1 MPNQVAKTSI
11 RKHQNSAFCVGAQS
25 CRTNQGFK
33 SSDCS
38 NGGINIEDGFADRAL
53 NSGAFSMHSHLVFT
67 RDFGLVICA
76 VNDRARSRGEGYLAP
91 CDRESVYAETG
102 LDFA

>member
-1 MPNQVAKTSI
+1 MPNRVAKTLI
-11 RKHQNSAFCVGAQS
+11 RKQGNSAFCVGPQG

-33 SSDCS
+33 SSYCS
-38 NGGINIEDGFADRAL
+38 NGGINIEDGYADRAL
-53 NSGAFSMHSHLVFT
+53 NPGTFSMHSHLVFT

-76 VNDRARSRGEGYLAP
+76 ANDRGRSRGEGYLAP

-102 LDFA
+102 LNFA